1 MPIVAPDQHERLNA
15 RIFATR
21 AQPVLGRESAEAAL
35 ARFSAAIERV
45 IAPIPHGH
53 TLVVIAHGT
62 VIALFVARRT
72 GRDAFELW
80 KRLECAEWFELEM
93 RADATVD

>member
-1 MPIVAPDQHERLNA
+1 MSTASASSRRL
-15 RIFATR
+15 ILVKH

-35 ARFSAAIERV
+35 TRFSAAIERV

-53 TLVVIAHGT
+53 SLVVIAHGT
-62 VIALFVARRT
+62 VIALFVARQT

-93 RADATVD
+93 RADARVD